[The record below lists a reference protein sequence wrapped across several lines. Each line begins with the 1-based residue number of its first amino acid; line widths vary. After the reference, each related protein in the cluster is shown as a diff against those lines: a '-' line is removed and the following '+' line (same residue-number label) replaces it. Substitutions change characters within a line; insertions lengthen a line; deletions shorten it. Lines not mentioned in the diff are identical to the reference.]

1 MLRCTNASAL
11 RTGVKS
17 CPLTRLSFGSKWSRG
32 ASGGTRGISLSYPA
46 PRGIAP
52 GQISAWRV
60 PVGAKRYSTNSEATN
75 AGNSEPVS
83 VSEEIKDPESVAESE
98 EFEDSEPVVAS
109 EKYED
114 TLLESD
120 QLLESKQGITH
131 DDLLLSIA
139 KAGTSPK
146 TREELDGTMS
156 VKVSGKVVEM
166 ELKWLKDPR
175 ALSDRVARL
184 LNAND
189 VLLAVAL
196 VRTAQRERMECTV
209 AWNHLMEYC
218 MKKNHPRAAL
228 KFYNEMK
235 KRGRRPNSV
244 TYTIMLDGL
253 CRVSR
258 DAGVHPVKTAFSIY
272 KSIFAPNSTVTPNL
286 IHTNAMLNVCARH
299 RNMDSLWRVAGELP
313 EDGPGSPDCTTY
325 SIILRAISDA
335 AQADVERMKPSQ
347 VEQMLARKAQGV
359 KEGKRIW
366 SDIIYRWKKGQL
378 EMDNL
383 LVSAMAN
390 LLLEASTDRGCYD
403 VFALIH
409 QVTGVPILA
418 KEPSDSSSKLQKK
431 SRGSHLEEDV
441 PFVDDSETLYRPSEA
456 EPEELKQEEEEETFE
471 NVFDPI
477 VGPGPSFIS
486 VGNRELS
493 LILEACLSMTQGI
506 GAGKAYWQHLT
517 LEDTHYKIEPDGGT
531 YHQYLR
537 LLRLGHSS
545 RIALELIR
553 NQMVPA
559 QMTEGRS
566 FRIAFACCLRDRKNI
581 NVFKNANGLLH
592 LMETSLVLP
601 FPQALGAY
609 LDLVRILGNSPQL
622 LMSLNG
628 IDGNGKRPAG
638 GLSALGQQL
647 RLNLQ
652 TTAVEALRPCVV
664 KLDKAME
671 HGLVSP
677 APASSRG
684 IRSNSA
690 DEHAVSGEEALK
702 VLATVRGL
710 IDDILKPAN
719 SKLLSKET
727 RAQLKK
733 DSRDL
738 RKYSNAEI
746 TMKYNNT
753 LVSPTSEQILAYK
766 DQNVGEDSLDVD

>member
-1 MLRCTNASAL
+1 MT
-11 RTGVKS
+11 TH
-17 CPLTRLSFGSKWSRG
+17 
-32 ASGGTRGISLSYPA
+32 SGD
-46 PRGIAP
+46 
-52 GQISAWRV
+52 
-60 PVGAKRYSTNSEATN
+60 
-75 AGNSEPVS
+75 SEPLNVN
-83 VSEEIKDPESVAESE
+83 EEIDEPESVAESG
-98 EFEDSEPVVAS
+98 EFEDSESAITS
-109 EKYED
+109 EEFED
-114 TLLESD
+114 TLLEPNRWVKSR
-120 QLLESKQGITH
+120 EGTTH
-131 DDLLLSIA
+131 DDILLSIA

-156 VKVSGKVVEM
+156 VRVSGKVVEM

-184 LNAND
+184 LKADD

-218 MKKNHPRAAL
+218 MTKNNPKAAL

-244 TYTIMLDGL
+244 TYTVMLDGL
-253 CRVSR
+253 CRVSK
-258 DAGVHPVKTAFSIY
+258 DAGVNPVKTAFSIY
-272 KSIFAPNSTVTPNL
+272 RSIFAPNSTVTPNL

-299 RNMDSLWRVAGELP
+299 RNMDSLWQVAGELP

-335 AQADVERMKPSQ
+335 AQADVDRMKPSQ
-347 VEQMLARKAQGV
+347 VEKILARKAQGI

-366 SDIIYRWKKGQL
+366 SDIIFRWKKGQL
-378 EMDNL
+378 ELDNL

-390 LLLEASTDRGCYD
+390 LLLEGSTDRDCYD
-403 VFALIH
+403 VFVLIH

-418 KEPSDSSSKLQKK
+418 KEPSDSSSKPQKK
-431 SRGSHLEEDV
+431 SRRGDLEEDV
-441 PFVDDSETLYRPSEA
+441 PFVDDSEKLYRPSEA
-456 EPEELKQEEEEETFE
+456 EPEELEQEEEEETFE

-477 VGPGPSFIS
+477 VGPGPSFVS
-486 VGNRELS
+486 VGNRELA

-506 GAGKAYWQHLT
+506 SAGKAYWQHLT

-545 RIALELIR
+545 RVALEVIR

-592 LMETSLVLP
+592 LMEESLVLP

-609 LDLVRILGNSPQL
+609 LDLVRILGDSPQL

-628 IDGNGKRPAG
+628 IDGTGKRPAG

-652 TTAVEALRPCVV
+652 TTAVEALRPCVA
-664 KLDKAME
+664 KLDTAMK

-677 APASSRG
+677 APVTGRG
-684 IRSNSA
+684 IRSNSS
-690 DEHAVSGEEALK
+690 DQHAVSGAEALK
-702 VLATVRGL
+702 VLATVRVL
-710 IDDILKPAN
+710 IDDILKPTN
-719 SKLLSKET
+719 SKLLSKEI

-746 TMKYNNT
+746 TEKYKNA
-753 LVSPTSEQILAYK
+753 LVSPTSEQILAYQ
-766 DQNVGEDSLDVD
+766 DQQVTEDPLDVD